1 MAEDQGGEEVIREI
15 GKALAL
21 ASELDP
27 QIVRSLRSA
36 IVQAMS
42 DYEDDTNAQAA
53 AALAAVLDF
62 RPVTT
67 QDALSQTLGE
77 IGKLVQGL
85 TGLED
90 VHYTV
95 ETPEGRRV
103 RSIRS
108 HLPTVSP
115 QRLTDHEQA
124 DLEAYIARYLPP
136 DDPRE
141 EHAPRGPRL

>member
-53 AALAAVLDF
+53 AA
-62 RPVTT
+62 
-67 QDALSQTLGE
+67 
-77 IGKLVQGL
+77 
-85 TGLED
+85 
-90 VHYTV
+90 
-95 ETPEGRRV
+95 
-103 RSIRS
+103 SIRS